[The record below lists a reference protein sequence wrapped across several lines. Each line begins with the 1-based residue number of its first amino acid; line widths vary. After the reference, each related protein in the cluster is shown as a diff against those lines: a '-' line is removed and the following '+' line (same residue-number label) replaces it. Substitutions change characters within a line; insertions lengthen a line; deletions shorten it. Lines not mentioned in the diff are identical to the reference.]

1 MGKPIEP
8 QRDPEELSDA
18 SEGSEPESPTP
29 TNPPPRGS
37 RTRGRSS
44 ARLLRPIASSSRPI
58 GGLGA
63 QKPTVSDA
71 SDSEQ
76 EDPSEE
82 FSAYTDR
89 PMAIG
94 VNPPVAIG
102 ARKRGPPELA
112 TPDRLERPR
121 AKLSRVLEPTQSIL
135 TQSTQD
141 YTQPN

>member
-29 TNPPPRGS
+29 TNPPPRDP

-94 VNPPVAIG
+94 

-135 TQSTQD
+135 T
-141 YTQPN
+141 